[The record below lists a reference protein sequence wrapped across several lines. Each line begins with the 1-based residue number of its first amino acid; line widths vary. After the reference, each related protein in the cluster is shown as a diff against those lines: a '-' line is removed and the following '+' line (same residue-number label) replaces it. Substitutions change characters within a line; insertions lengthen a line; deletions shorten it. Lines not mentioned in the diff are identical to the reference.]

1 MSSLVNMLLGGALA
15 VVIVLAFWL
24 VVGLIDDVQH
34 RKDAEPHA
42 RW

>member
-24 VVGLIDDVQH
+24 VVGLIGDTQH
-34 RKDAEPHA
+34 R
-42 RW
+42 

>member
-24 VVGLIDDVQH
+24 VVGLIGDAQH
-34 RKDAEPHA
+34 R
-42 RW
+42 

>member
-24 VVGLIDDVQH
+24 VVDLIDDVQH
-34 RKDAEPHA
+34 RRDA
-42 RW
+42 

>member
-24 VVGLIDDVQH
+24 VIDLIGDAQH
-34 RKDAEPHA
+34 HRDA
-42 RW
+42 

>member
-24 VVGLIDDVQH
+24 VVGLIDDAQQH
-34 RKDAEPHA
+34 RDAQQ
-42 RW
+42 R